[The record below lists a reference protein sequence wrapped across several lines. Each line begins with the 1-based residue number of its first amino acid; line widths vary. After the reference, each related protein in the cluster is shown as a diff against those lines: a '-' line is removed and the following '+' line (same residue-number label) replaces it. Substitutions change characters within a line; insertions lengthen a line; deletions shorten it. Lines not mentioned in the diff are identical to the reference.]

1 MTLPELLKA
10 RRNEMGLTQREL
22 AEKLG
27 KNFQTYQR
35 WESGLYK
42 PSIENLHLL
51 SAKMDIELSVLIDT
65 YSK

>member
-35 WESGLYK
+35 WESGQFK
-42 PSIENLHLL
+42 PSLANVHLI
-51 SAKMDIELSVLIDT
+51 SEKMDIELNVLIET